1 MIDIENWWALII
13 SWYIDH
19 GDHKSEIWS
28 SVDQLRAI
36 PTLGHQG
43 MEARL
48 LELRQNLFCM
58 GNQCPPLDLDF
69 LKGLLHLWLDIPVLS
84 IEKTP
89 LMNGLNPIIT
99 KSIN

>member
-48 LELRQNLFCM
+48 
-58 GNQCPPLDLDF
+58 
-69 LKGLLHLWLDIPVLS
+69 
-84 IEKTP
+84 
-89 LMNGLNPIIT
+89 
-99 KSIN
+99 